1 MNLKSRES
9 KKMHIQLSLRRKR
22 VTLALRVT
30 RKAQTSGIGLHSKRN
45 NVGRFDNL
53 QTNYISVEKSEMLQ
67 VAIAKT

>member
-1 MNLKSRES
+1 
-9 KKMHIQLSLRRKR
+9 MHIQLSLRRKR

>member
-1 MNLKSRES
+1 AEKV